1 MLRTVTA
8 PAEPGKVTPMHSSLD
23 RSESEL
29 AVAKLESR
37 EHRQNIARIVLA
49 IVLLGLGCYILQNFI
64 RPLLWAGVL
73 AIAVAPLYERVRR
86 RIGPKHESVLLP
98 LAFTVVTTLVFL
110 VPLVLIGVQLAHE
123 SGAVIHWLQDV
134 RNNGLPPPAW
144 LDRAPVM
151 HDQIVSWWQDN
162 LADPEGARA
171 LVGRVDRLNPMQ
183 MGRQLGA
190 SLLHRS
196 VDFAFT
202 VVTLFFLFRE
212 GPSLGPKMMFAAR
225 RLFGPQGEPVARQMI
240 ASIHGSTDGLV
251 LVGLGEG
258 LVLGIGYAFAGAPH
272 PALLGFFTA
281 IAAVIPGA
289 APVVLLITA
298 GLVVAAGKTVA
309 GIVLLVAGM
318 AFIFIA
324 DHTIRPALIGGATKL
339 PFLWVL
345 LGILGGVETLGL
357 LGLFVGPAI
366 MAVLILL
373 WRQWTRGAT
382 SDVPAQPAT

>member
-1 MLRTVTA
+1 MDSRI
-8 PAEPGKVTPMHSSLD
+8 D

-29 AVAKLESR
+29 ATKVEQR
-37 EHRQNIARIVLA
+37 ERGQGIARIVLA
-49 IVLLGLGCYILQNFI
+49 IVLLGLGCFVLQNFL
-64 RPLLWAGVL
+64 RSLLWAGVL
-73 AIAVAPLYERVRR
+73 AIAVAPLYERVRHR
-86 RIGPKHESVLLP
+86 VGAKHEGVLLP

-110 VPLVLIGVQLAHE
+110 IPLVLIGFQLAHE
-123 SGAVIHWLQDV
+123 SGGIVHLLQGV
-134 RNNGLPPPAW
+134 RNNGLAPPPW
-144 LDRAPVM
+144 LDRVPVM
-151 HDQIVSWWQDN
+151 HDQVVSWWQDN

-190 SLLHRS
+190 SLLRRS
-196 VDFAFT
+196 VDFGFT

-212 GPSLGPKMMFAAR
+212 GPSLGPKLMFGVR
-225 RLFGPQGEPVARQMI
+225 RLFGPQGEPVAKQMI
-240 ASIHGSTDGLV
+240 ASIHGSVDGLV

-258 LVLGIGYAFAGAPH
+258 IVLGIGYAIAGAPH

-289 APVVLLITA
+289 APVVLLIAA
-298 GLVVAAGKTVA
+298 GLVLAAGKTVPA
-309 GIVLLVAGM
+309 IALLVLGL
-318 AFIFIA
+318 AFIVIA
-324 DHTIRPALIGGATKL
+324 DHTIRPVLIGGATKL

-366 MAVLILL
+366 MAMLILL
-373 WRQWTRGAT
+373 WRQWTRDAR
-382 SDVPAQPAT
+382 SDAPALETP

>member
-8 PAEPGKVTPMHSSLD
+8 PAEPGKVATMDSNIDPSETELTTAKVD
-23 RSESEL
+23 R
-29 AVAKLESR
+29 R
-37 EHRQNIARIVLA
+37 ERGQAIARIVLA
-49 IVLLGLGCYILQNFI
+49 LALLGLGCFILQNFL
-64 RPLLWAGVL
+64 RSLLWAGVL
-73 AIAVAPLYERVRR
+73 AIAVAPLYERARR
-86 RIGPKHESVLLP
+86 RVGPKHEGVLLP

-110 VPLVLIGVQLAHE
+110 VPLVLIGIQLAHE
-123 SGAVIHWLQDV
+123 SGSIVRWLQDV

-144 LDRAPVM
+144 LDRLPVL
-151 HDQIVSWWQDN
+151 HDQVIAWWQAN
-162 LADPEGARA
+162 LADPDGARA

-190 SLLHRS
+190 SVVHRS
-196 VDFAFT
+196 VDFVFT
-202 VVTLFFLFRE
+202 VLTLFFLFRE
-212 GPSLGPKMMFAAR
+212 GPSLGPKLMYAAR

-240 ASIHGSTDGLV
+240 ASIHGSVDGLV

-258 LVLGIGYAFAGAPH
+258 IVLGIGYAFAGAPH

-289 APVVLLITA
+289 APVVILIAA
-298 GLVVAAGKTVA
+298 GLILAAGNTVPA
-309 GIVLLVAGM
+309 IALLVLGL
-318 AFIFIA
+318 AFIFIC

-357 LGLFVGPAI
+357 LGLFIGPAI

-373 WRQWTRGAT
+373 WRQWTRDAT
-382 SDVPAQPAT
+382 TDAPVPGTH